1 MGQITALE
9 DHTSQDRGIY
19 EGAKS
24 SIHAS
29 YNSLKRW
36 TSNITSSESI
46 DNTSIHTTH
55 DDTTTIQ
62 TQPQPQPLQQG
73 NDTNDA
79 AGGDDSNNSIVQ
91 VDGLPN
97 SMSMG
102 FDLFQDN
109 NNSNTGFDAAMQMP
123 DSWIFTDWD
132 FLGED

>member
-36 TSNITSSESI
+36 TSNITSSSEPI
-46 DNTSIHTTH
+46 ATTH
-55 DDTTTIQ
+55 DDDSTAI
-62 TQPQPQPLQQG
+62 QPQPQPQSQPQPPQQG
-73 NDTNDA
+73 NDNTNTA
-79 AGGDDSNNSIVQ
+79 AGDDNNNNVVQ

-97 SMSMG
+97 DMG
-102 FDLFQDN
+102 FDLFQDT
-109 NNSNTGFDAAMQMP
+109 TGFDAAATAAMQMP